1 MYRYGLDK
9 YYKNS
14 VMGKG
19 CVLILNYVIDVK
31 FFDSL

>member
-1 MYRYGLDK
+1 MYRYGLD
-9 YYKNS
+9 S